1 MDGYAIVGCGIDV
14 GLFRPLDSIWLILL
28 QKQKHLQPY
37 PPLLLL
43 EFPMKCLG
51 GKSSSRSWMKTILSF
66 EWQKAQMQ

>member
-1 MDGYAIVGCGIDV
+1 
-14 GLFRPLDSIWLILL
+14 
-28 QKQKHLQPY
+28 
-37 PPLLLL
+37 LLL